1 MEQKVYSIG
10 QLAALRYLHE
20 TETERDIR
28 TDGFE
33 CPEGRASIVCVGPD
47 DATLV
52 FVSTKRKRGESKE
65 ATVSQSRL
73 RRIAMCYLVEHPG
86 VTSLTCDVLSVTIG
100 SGATV
105 TVSAQ
110 VGAYS
115 WEHEG

>member
-1 MEQKVYSIG
+1 MEKKVYSIG

-65 ATVSQSRL
+65 ATVSQNKL
-73 RRIAMCYLVEHPG
+73 RRIAMCYLVDNPG
-86 VTSLTCDVLSVTIG
+86 VCKLSCDVLSVTIG
-100 SGATV
+100 NCATV
-105 TVSAQ
+105 SVSATK
-110 VGAYS
+110 GAFT